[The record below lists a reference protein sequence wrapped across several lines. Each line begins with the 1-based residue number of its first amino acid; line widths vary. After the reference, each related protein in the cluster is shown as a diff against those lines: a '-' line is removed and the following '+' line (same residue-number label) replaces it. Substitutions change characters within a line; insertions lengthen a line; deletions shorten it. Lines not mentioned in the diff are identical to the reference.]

1 MPLILP
7 GNVAS
12 ATAVAEAYDVDNSVR
27 LDDNGHF
34 TRMWDDT
41 VGGITWTLSLWF
53 KRGAIDGANQTFMS
67 CKYSGLDKSVTIRIN
82 SDDKIQYLGN
92 YYGANRCN
100 LITSAVFRDPSA
112 WIHLVVGQDSSEAT
126 EGDRLKFWINGS
138 RVTAFD
144 TEVYYAQNIADHF
157 NESSTEHQVGAFND
171 GDEFQGYFAQFCFLH
186 GVQYDAD
193 QFGEFDSSSPTV
205 WKPIDISGI
214 ATDESGFFLD
224 FADSDNLGDDESGNT
239 DGANDWTSVNLDA
252 TDQATDTPTNNFCT
266 LNPVATTSGLGSEL
280 TFSEGNCKIVNTG
293 SGLWEPS
300 IGTIAATAGKWYAE
314 FKVTALGG
322 AHMYGIMDPVQ
333 YDDTMPLDNPASISR
348 AYGYSYSNG
357 HATNDGNSAAWGTSF
372 TTGDIISVAMDLDN
386 MKLYMAKN
394 DAWADSGDPT
404 SGATG
409 TGTHPYFGGA
419 SNSARAAGTD
429 FYTFMANI
437 HNSSTNESNF
447 GGCPAFA
454 IASGNQDANG
464 YGNFEYAVP
473 SGYYALCTK
482 NLAEFG

>member
-144 TEVYYAQNIADHF
+144 TETYYAQNQNDHF
-157 NESSTEHQVGAFND
+157 NESSTEHQIGAFDD

-239 DGANDWTSVNLDA
+239 DGANDWTAVNLDA

-266 LNPVATTSGLGSEL
+266 MNPLNQRLTNPAAFSQGNCQMTTSGSWGSW
-280 TFSEGNCKIVNTG
+280 SASMGSVN
-293 SGLWEPS
+293 
-300 IGTIAATAGKWYAE
+300 GKWYWEA
-314 FKVTALGG
+314 KRNGSAVTLIGILSENATKSSDSAGNNSLLG
-322 AHMYGIMDPVQ
+322 
-333 YDDTMPLDNPASISR
+333 NPAQYQGVGYHATGTIYPGSGGESGGWG
-348 AYGYSYSNG
+348 AGYSAN
-357 HATNDGNSAAWGTSF
+357 
-372 TTGDIISVAMDLDN
+372 DIISVAMDLDN
-386 MKLYMAKN
+386 GKLYFAIN
-394 DAWADSGDPT
+394 GTWSDSGDPT

-409 TGTHPYFGGA
+409 TG
-419 SNSARAAGTD
+419 SAKDLTVGTE
-429 FYTFMANI
+429 FFFPSLGSYTDGEGW
-437 HNSSTNESNF
+437 SGNF
-447 GGCPAFA
+447 GGCSSFTVSSA
-454 IASGNQDANG
+454 NQDANG

-473 SGYYALCTK
+473 SGYYALCSK